1 MCGHEHWL
9 PKAGSLGAGSG
20 TDGNRLGV
28 NVGGIVLLVFTLL
41 DGNPGTNQYGPSP
54 KRATM

>member
-1 MCGHEHWL
+1 
-9 PKAGSLGAGSG
+9 
-20 TDGNRLGV
+20 LGV

-41 DGNPGTNQYGPSP
+41 DGNPGTNHYGPSP